1 MSRLNRWIIAIA
13 TLVFG
18 WILSSGGVTYYCI
31 LAHARGQNVAM
42 TVTVTGTI
50 SVVRAGGGSGKTSN
64 GDGVVWLKATTSGTS
79 GNGRS
84 AERSVPHGQH
94 FKILQEHKKFNPHV
108 LAVPVGAVVD
118 FPNLDPFFHNVFS
131 LFEGKRFDLG
141 LYEAGTSHAVTF
153 DSPGICYI
161 FCNIHPEMSAAVVVV
176 DSPWYAM
183 SNQAGQFS
191 IPNVPPGS
199 YLLYVWHERGKPE
212 KPGDF
217 PREVTITPGN
227 ASLPI
232 IRLVD
237 AGDLFANHKNKYG
250 RDYDHDKSLSPVYK

>member
-1 MSRLNRWIIAIA
+1 MRLNRSAIALA
-13 TLVFG
+13 TLVCG
-18 WILSSGGVTYYCI
+18 WILS
-31 LAHARGQNVAM
+31 AQAQDM
-42 TVTVTGTI
+42 TVTGTI
-50 SVVRAGGGSGKTSN
+50 SVVRANVSSGKTSSGN
-64 GDGVVWLKATTSGTS
+64 GVVWLKPVTSGT
-79 GNGRS
+79 GRS
-84 AERSVPHGQH
+84 ADRSTPRGRHFRIVQQH
-94 FKILQEHKKFNPHV
+94 KRFDPHV
-108 LAVPVGAVVD
+108 LAVPVGSIVD

-176 DSPWYAM
+176 DSPWYAT

-212 KPGDF
+212 RPDDF
-217 PREVTITPGN
+217 PREVAITPGS
-227 ASLPI
+227 ASLPA
-232 IRLVD
+232 IRLID

>member
-1 MSRLNRWIIAIA
+1 MRRLNCCVIAMA
-13 TLVFG
+13 ALVCG
-18 WILSSGGVTYYCI
+18 WILSVQ
-31 LAHARGQNVAM
+31 AQ
-42 TVTVTGTI
+42 TVTVTGTV
-50 SVVRAGGGSGKTSN
+50 SVVRANGGTGKVSN
-64 GDGVVWLKATTSGTS
+64 GNGVVWLKSTTSGS
-79 GNGRS
+79 GHTADRS
-84 AERSVPHGQH
+84 ASSGHHFRMLQQH
-94 FKILQEHKKFNPHV
+94 KTFDPHV
-108 LAVPVGAVVD
+108 LAVPVGSVVD

-131 LFEGKRFDLG
+131 LFDGKRFDLG

-217 PREVTITPGN
+217 PREVTITPGS
-227 ASLPI
+227 ASLPT
-232 IRLVD
+232 IRLID
-237 AGDLFANHKNKYG
+237 SGDLFANHKNKYG
-250 RDYDHDKSLSPVYK
+250 RDYDHDKSVSPVYK